1 MGCSRCN
8 LPAYTYI
15 GGYTITPTPCG
26 GIVLHQLY
34 TNFTPLHLTSYI
46 IDYHKFVRIPSLL
59 HQIIKIRCKTGVK
72 KTEKLVGVNYTT
84 A

>member
-34 TNFTPLHLTSYI
+34 TNFTPLHLTAYVI
-46 IDYHKFVRIPSLL
+46 YYQMLAWTLSLL
-59 HQIIKIRCKTGVK
+59 HQIIKIRRKIGVK
-72 KTEKLVGVNYTT
+72 KNLKNWAV
-84 A
+84 